1 MQTIVTFV
9 ANNTIM
15 ADKISYK
22 SMNLPADLVEEL
34 KVWRQAYMVAYGRTV
49 SYGEIIRG
57 LLDGLDTTEP
67 DVVKAMDMLIAGHP
81 ELGAKIGKYKG
92 IQSEEE

>member
-1 MQTIVTFV
+1 
-9 ANNTIM
+9 M

-22 SMNLPADLVEEL
+22 SLNLPDDLVEEM